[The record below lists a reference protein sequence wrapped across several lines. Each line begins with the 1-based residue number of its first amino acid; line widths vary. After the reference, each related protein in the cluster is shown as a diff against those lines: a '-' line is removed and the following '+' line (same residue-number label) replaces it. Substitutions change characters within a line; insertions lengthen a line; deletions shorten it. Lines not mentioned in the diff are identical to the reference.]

1 MNDNGIQEAAH
12 KVLLLYKLAKHC
24 QFDGLSI
31 SQAAPD
37 AWTVSFCRY
46 LYPVN
51 HCALVRRID
60 NPDNKKTPKILSSS
74 PAIGAFYAM
83 LDSIKHPKSKPIV
96 TSIEPI
102 VSSEED
108 LFGRAAVFDLLLNCP
123 HGFQWKKERFFTKE
137 GELEQFLTE
146 TELKTNSFDASFEE
160 GMEDIVRIHRLLH
173 HTDSLLKCIPSNV
186 PDNSENIF

>member
-1 MNDNGIQEAAH
+1 MNGNGIQEAAH

-37 AWTVSFCRY
+37 AWTISFCRY

-74 PAIGAFYAM
+74 PAIGAFYAK
-83 LDSIKHPKSKPIV
+83 LASIKRPKSNPIV
-96 TSIEPI
+96 TSIEPT

-146 TELKTNSFDASFEE
+146 TELKTDSFDAFFEE
-160 GMEDIVRIHRLLH
+160 SMESTVRIHRLLH
-173 HTDSLLKCIPSNV
+173 HTDSLLKCIP
-186 PDNSENIF
+186 DNTKSIF